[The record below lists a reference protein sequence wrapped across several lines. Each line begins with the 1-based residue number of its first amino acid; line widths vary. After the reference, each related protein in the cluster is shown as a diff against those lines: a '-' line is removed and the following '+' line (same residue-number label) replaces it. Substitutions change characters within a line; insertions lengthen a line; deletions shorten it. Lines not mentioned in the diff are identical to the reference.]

1 MAVGTALAGD
11 EAQQQALVH
20 THGLGGSQILGYQN
34 AGLGA
39 LQGSVVHPLQNVQH
53 GLCNVQHISAAGLQI
68 RVVHGREHRSLIV
81 AGGLDGVLGA
91 HLLPVDDLLD
101 GVHKVVVIQHH
112 GVDVEH
118 LGDVLTGFCQCFF
131 VQGGLLL
138 NGLLAGSFKTLQFC
152 GSICH
157 RSGGNRGIFF
167 LVDLQLANG
176 DAIEHA
182 FAGAYLH
189 SSFSFHLQPGHTAP
203 GVLSKKP
210 PQFSREG
217 SAFKPRLRRSRS
229 GTSGWPLR
237 LLLHHRLRP

>member
-1 MAVGTALAGD
+1 MAVGAALAGD
-11 EAQQQALVH
+11 EAQQQAFIH
-20 THGLGGSQILGYQN
+20 AHGLGGSQILGYQN

-53 GLCNVQHISAAGLQI
+53 GLRNVQHIGAAGLQI

-101 GVHKVVVIQHH
+101 GVHKVVIIQHH

-118 LGDVLTGFCQCFF
+118 LGDVLAGFCQCLF

-157 RSGGNRGIFF
+157 RGGGNSGIFF

-176 DAIEHA
+176 DAIEYA

-189 SSFSFHLQPGHTAP
+189 STFSFHLQPGVQRP
-203 GVLSKKP
+203 
-210 PQFSREG
+210 
-217 SAFKPRLRRSRS
+217 AFC
-229 GTSGWPLR
+229 
-237 LLLHHRLRP
+237 

>member
-1 MAVGTALAGD
+1 MAVGAALAGD
-11 EAQQQALVH
+11 KAQQQAFVH
-20 THGLGGSQILGYQN
+20 AHGLGGSQILGYQN

-53 GLCNVQHISAAGLQI
+53 GLCNVQHIGAAGLQI

-91 HLLPVDDLLD
+91 AVLAVDDLLD
-101 GVHKVVVIQHH
+101 GIHKVIVIQHH

-118 LGDVLTGFCQCFF
+118 LGDVLAGFCQCLF

-138 NGLLAGSFKTLQFC
+138 NGLLTGSFKTLQFC
-152 GSICH
+152 GGICH

-189 SSFSFHLQPGHTAP
+189 STFSFHLQPGHTAP